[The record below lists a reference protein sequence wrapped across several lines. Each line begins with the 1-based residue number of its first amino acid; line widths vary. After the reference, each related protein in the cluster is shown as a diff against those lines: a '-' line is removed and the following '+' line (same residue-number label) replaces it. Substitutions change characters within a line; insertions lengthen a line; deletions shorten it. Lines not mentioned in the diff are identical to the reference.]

1 MLEAQ
6 RSTEETNHRKSKTE
20 GGIEEIIKEFLR
32 DQPREEG
39 AWDEHRHQHQPED
52 QFGFIIV
59 PNPPKCEFFT
69 TGGVKLNIPFFIF
82 FVFQTFA
89 GAKVLQKND
98 IHKKTGEKSRAG
110 LPISKKSCNFA
121 PDFAMEPICAISTAY
136 GTGGIAV
143 IRVSGEKSI
152 SIVDTLFVGRS
163 PLSEAKGGTVHHGS
177 IQKTV
182 VSGQT
187 EILDEVLCSVF
198 HAPHSF
204 TGEET
209 VEIACHGSL
218 YIQQTLL
225 QWLIDAGARMAQ
237 PGEFTRRAFLN
248 GKMDLSQAEAVADL
262 IAAQSRAEKDL
273 ALSQLRGSVS
283 NELAGLRDR
292 LLHFTSL
299 IELELDFADH
309 EELEFAD
316 RTELTALATEIET
329 KLAALMA
336 SFRTGNAIR
345 NGIPVAIV
353 GAPNVGKSTLLNA
366 LLGEQRA
373 IVSDIQGTTR
383 DTIEDTLVIDGILF
397 RLIDTAGMRD
407 TDDTLENMGIERSR
421 KAIERAQIVVHV
433 FDNDAN
439 DDALLNDEMVKGTI
453 IEVLNKADLLKS
465 EGVKEL
471 TNEGILI
478 SAKNG
483 DIEPL
488 KNELVRIARDSM
500 QTSAVML
507 SNARH
512 YEAVSRA
519 HEAIVRVQ
527 QGLKD
532 GLSGE
537 LLSMDLQ
544 DCLNALGEVTG
555 QITNAEVLANIFSKF
570 CIGK

>member
-1 MLEAQ
+1 M
-6 RSTEETNHRKSKTE
+6 
-20 GGIEEIIKEFLR
+20 
-32 DQPREEG
+32 
-39 AWDEHRHQHQPED
+39 
-52 QFGFIIV
+52 
-59 PNPPKCEFFT
+59 
-69 TGGVKLNIPFFIF
+69 
-82 FVFQTFA
+82 
-89 GAKVLQKND
+89 
-98 IHKKTGEKSRAG
+98 
-110 LPISKKSCNFA
+110 
-121 PDFAMEPICAISTAY
+121 
-136 GTGGIAV
+136 
-143 IRVSGEKSI
+143 
-152 SIVDTLFVGRS
+152 DTLFVGRS
-163 PLSEAKGGTVHHGS
+163 PLCEAKANSVRY
-177 IQKTV
+177 
-182 VSGQT
+182 GQIVRDG
-187 EILDEVLCSVF
+187 EVLDDVLCSVF
-198 HAPHSF
+198 CAPHSF

-225 QWLIDAGARMAQ
+225 QWLIDAGCRAAE

-248 GKMDLSQAEAVADL
+248 GKMDLTQAEAVADL
-262 IAAQSRAEKDL
+262 IAAQSKAEKDL
-273 ALSQLRGSVS
+273 ALSHLRGSVS
-283 NELAGLRDR
+283 NELGVLRER

-316 RTELTALATEIET
+316 RTELTALAAEIET
-329 KLAALMA
+329 KLAALMS

-483 DIEPL
+483 EIEPL
-488 KNELVRIARDSM
+488 KQELVRIARDSM

-519 HEAIVRVQ
+519 HDAIVRVQ

>member
-1 MLEAQ
+1 
-6 RSTEETNHRKSKTE
+6 
-20 GGIEEIIKEFLR
+20 
-32 DQPREEG
+32 
-39 AWDEHRHQHQPED
+39 
-52 QFGFIIV
+52 
-59 PNPPKCEFFT
+59 
-69 TGGVKLNIPFFIF
+69 
-82 FVFQTFA
+82 
-89 GAKVLQKND
+89 
-98 IHKKTGEKSRAG
+98 
-110 LPISKKSCNFA
+110 
-121 PDFAMEPICAISTAY
+121 MEPICAISTAY

-163 PLSEAKGGTVHHGS
+163 PLSEAKGGTVHHGR
-177 IQKTV
+177 IQKTDRFADRV
-182 VSGQT
+182 QT
-187 EILDEVLCSVF
+187 EVLDDVLCSVF
-198 HAPHSF
+198 RAPHSF

-209 VEIACHGSL
+209 VEIACHGSM

-283 NELAGLRDR
+283 NELAGLRER

-316 RTELTALATEIET
+316 RTELTALATEIEA

-397 RLIDTAGMRD
+397 RLIDTAGMRE

-421 KAIERAQIVVHV
+421 QAIERAQIVVHV
-433 FDNDAN
+433 ADNVRCTK
-439 DDALLNDEMVKGTI
+439 DDVRLIDEGVKGTI
-453 IEVLNKADLLKS
+453 INVLNKIDLQPRANS
-465 EGVKEL
+465 QEL
-471 TNEGILI
+471 IAI

-483 DIEPL
+483 EIEPL
-488 KNELVRIARDSM
+488 KQELVRIARASM

-519 HEAIVRVQ
+519 HEAILRVQ
-527 QGLKD
+527 QGMAG

>member
-1 MLEAQ
+1 
-6 RSTEETNHRKSKTE
+6 
-20 GGIEEIIKEFLR
+20 
-32 DQPREEG
+32 
-39 AWDEHRHQHQPED
+39 
-52 QFGFIIV
+52 
-59 PNPPKCEFFT
+59 
-69 TGGVKLNIPFFIF
+69 
-82 FVFQTFA
+82 
-89 GAKVLQKND
+89 
-98 IHKKTGEKSRAG
+98 
-110 LPISKKSCNFA
+110 
-121 PDFAMEPICAISTAY
+121 MEPICAISTAY

-198 HAPHSF
+198 RAPHSF

-439 DDALLNDEMVKGTI
+439 DDALLNDAMVKGTI
-453 IEVLNKADLLKS
+453 IEVLNKIDLQPRAKS
-465 EGVKEL
+465 QEL
-471 TNEGILI
+471 IAI

-483 DIEPL
+483 EIEPL
-488 KNELVRIARDSM
+488 KQELVRIARASM

-519 HEAIVRVQ
+519 HDAIVRVQ

-537 LLSMDLQ
+537 LLAMDLQ